1 MFGEDYIWQYIKQ
14 EFEKEQQETIY
25 RVYLTDAL
33 QIISENTAHLGGGKA
48 MGKRYWDI
56 IDNGADEPQRT
67 SDEVIATIT
76 KQIAEMAGKEEKQSE
91 CI

>member
-1 MFGEDYIWQYIKQ
+1 
-14 EFEKEQQETIY
+14 
-25 RVYLTDAL
+25 
-33 QIISENTAHLGGGKA
+33 

-67 SDEVIATIT
+67 SEEVIATIT